1 MVDQV
6 AVALIEDKNMKHL
19 GDITKINGGKIEPVH
34 VITFGSPCQ
43 DLSIAGKQTGLAGE
57 RSGLFTEAVRIIK
70 EMREATNGKYPAFAV
85 WENVPG
91 AFSSNKGEDFRTVLE
106 EICRISDSTVSV
118 PRPQKGKWNTV
129 GNIVGNGWSAAW
141 RVLDAQYWGVPQ
153 RRRRIYLVADFAG
166 ERAGE
171 ILFNPESVS
180 GYFTQSGAKRQ
191 GFTANIENS
200 VNPAIALAA
209 GFTGRAGAK
218 SGSIAYAEELA
229 PTLKSQQDTHVI
241 CLQGNGIDR
250 ADTAGCNGKGWKY
263 DIAYTLNTIDRHA
276 VALFENHGQDS
287 RITGPLNIAPTV
299 SQKYGTGGNNTPL
312 IASIDCRGGKESGDL
327 SGTLQTNNSLNSV
340 PPVRIGM
347 TVRRLMPLE
356 CERLQGFP
364 DGWTDIPNSRINGK
378 VVKAS
383 DSARYRA
390 LGNSV
395 AIPCVTYVLG
405 NISRFLA
412 TGAALGSLFDGIGGF
427 PLVWERLHGKGS
439 ARWASEIE
447 PFPIAVTMYRFS
459 G

>member
-1 MVDQV
+1 
-6 AVALIEDKNMKHL
+6 MKHL

-70 EMREATNGKYPAFAV
+70 EMREATNGKYPAFAI

-118 PRPQKGKWNTV
+118 PRPQKGKWNTA
-129 GNIVGNGWSAAW
+129 GTIMGNGWSAAW

-153 RRRRIYLVADFAG
+153 RRRRIYLVADFRG

-171 ILFNPESVS
+171 ILFKPQNMPKASFTCSAPEHQNSANTA
-180 GYFTQSGAKRQ
+180 GGFNNTGAR
-191 GFTANIENS
+191 IIHS
-200 VNPAIALAA
+200 P
-209 GFTGRAGAK
+209 
-218 SGSIAYAEELA
+218 
-229 PTLKSQQDTHVI
+229 VI
-241 CLQGNGIDR
+241 CLVGNTLNRSVNSGGAGQGWQYNIS
-250 ADTAGCNGKGWKY
+250 
-263 DIAYTLNTIDRHA
+263 YTLTTKDYHA
-276 VALFENHGQDS
+276 VMFDNHGQDH
-287 RITGPLNIAPTV
+287 RISGPLDVAATV
-299 SQKYGTGGNNTPL
+299 TQSYGTGGNNTPMVCELNPIKAKL
-312 IASIDCRGGKESGDL
+312 IR
-327 SGTLQTNNSLNSV
+327 
-340 PPVRIGM
+340 RI
-347 TVRRLMPLE
+347 TPLE

-364 DGWTDIPNSRINGK
+364 DGWTDIPTCRINGK
-378 VVKAS
+378 LIKTS

-412 TGAALGSLFDGIGGF
+412 AGATLGSLFDGIGGF
-427 PLVWERLHGKGS
+427 PLVWERLHGKDS
-439 ARWASEIE
+439 ARWASEIG
-447 PFPIAVTMYRFS
+447 PFPIAVTMYRFPNR
-459 G
+459 